1 MAHFQMENLKKA
13 ASDDD
18 KKRQED
24 KKQAD
29 VYESHSKFMKS
40 KVRKKIYGW
49 QIRIYKK
56 RYIIE
61 NLTLPVFLSMS
72 FVYWYSFIRC
82 YLSDSYQVAWPQPDH
97 A

>member
-1 MAHFQMENLKKA
+1 MCLFFSAHLAHFQMENLKKA

-40 KVRKKIYGW
+40 KVSTCRKIYGW

-56 RYIIE
+56 GNIY
-61 NLTLPVFLSMS
+61 
-72 FVYWYSFIRC
+72 
-82 YLSDSYQVAWPQPDH
+82 
-97 A
+97 